1 MGFMRRCP
9 RILILWLMVS
19 NTFRSLL
26 RMEPS
31 RLFWYVIRCWE
42 RRACKRES
50 NMYVDDSLAA
60 WLDRVNW
67 LRIFVIW
74 EAMCLC
80 WVKCMSVDSS
90 WRMYVDL
97 SVSDCI
103 SLLAL
108 LPFCVTQSVTSMD
121 WRKKMI
127 RVIRNNV
134 LISCLFWCSFFS
146 ISFHIL
152 YIWMFCLLDWAMNQ
166 RRQIAISYEFFFARN
181 HSIV

>member
-1 MGFMRRCP
+1 
-9 RILILWLMVS
+9 
-19 NTFRSLL
+19 
-26 RMEPS
+26 
-31 RLFWYVIRCWE
+31 
-42 RRACKRES
+42 
-50 NMYVDDSLAA
+50 
-60 WLDRVNW
+60 
-67 LRIFVIW
+67 
-74 EAMCLC
+74 
-80 WVKCMSVDSS
+80 
-90 WRMYVDL
+90 MYVDL

-146 ISFHIL
+146 IFIPYFIYLNVLFAGLNNESKKTNGYF
-152 YIWMFCLLDWAMNQ
+152 N
-166 RRQIAISYEFFFARN
+166 EFYFARN